1 MIIVRSCQILLVTVF
16 VGGCSS
22 DQDDAIQPP
31 LTLNQLRG
39 GIELEQRSSQTVT
52 AQLDSTS
59 RRRDI
64 ITEHLRLLVGDTSI
78 PAIACY
84 SSLANTRPLP
94 GLLWMPGSPNI
105 KEDLMYPLDLLPR
118 WAEEGFFV
126 MSIDRPFHGD
136 RPGNRE
142 REIRQRGWPPVFGDY
157 VADLTLSLD
166 YLASRSQVDPER
178 LGMVGLSTGGLE
190 ALVVGALDP
199 RVKAVVCVSGQL
211 AWPQVFATDAW
222 KHIFAG
228 LSLADSLVAART
240 PGPQALV
247 CFTEQMP
254 GLGVLDAARV
264 APLLAPRPLLL
275 LGELQAQR
283 AQQQRAQVQV
293 VLEPAE
299 VLALEPAE
307 VLALELVVVA
317 VVVALLPLAGVLA
330 PQAQAA
336 RPLLRVAPRRL

>member
-1 MIIVRSCQILLVTVF
+1 MLIVRSCQILLVAVF

-39 GIELEQRSSQTVT
+39 GIELEQRSSQSVT

-84 SSLANTRPLP
+84 SSLANARPLP

-118 WAEEGFFV
+118 WAEKGFFV
-126 MSIDRPFHGD
+126 LSIDRPFHGD
-136 RPGNRE
+136 RPGNRKH
-142 REIRQRGWPPVFGDY
+142 EIRQRGWPPVFGDY

-199 RVKAVVCVSGQL
+199 RLKAVVCVSGQL

-228 LSLADSLVAART
+228 LPLADSLVAART

-275 LGELQAQR
+275 LGGTNDPLVPVASARATAAAAAEAYARAGVPQRFAMELEPGRGHAFSKKMQAQ
-283 AQQQRAQVQV
+283 
-293 VLEPAE
+293 
-299 VLALEPAE
+299 VLAWCQRWL
-307 VLALELVVVA
+307 
-317 VVVALLPLAGVLA
+317 
-330 PQAQAA
+330 
-336 RPLLRVAPRRL
+336 